1 MSNLSGHRAQT
12 TRTPSFALWKDLD
25 LEDLEDLAGRQF
37 DTLCHTSGCD
47 SWEDMVT
54 WRMVAP
60 VTRNLLDEPAPKHVL
75 AVLPSGLLKTA
86 EAASLLRERCDENSS
101 TQNS

>member
-1 MSNLSGHRAQT
+1 MGGHGNMENGSPSN
-12 TRTPSFALWKDLD
+12 K
-25 LEDLEDLAGRQF
+25 E
-37 DTLCHTSGCD
+37 
-47 SWEDMVT
+47 
-54 WRMVAP
+54 
-60 VTRNLLDEPAPKHVL
+60 LDEPAPKHVL